1 MGTQKE
7 LAFRYDLIVTP
18 QWRDRF
24 DSLVNDSIEFPVEG
38 KFLDINC
45 GTGEHAIELA
55 QRLKGQGEVIGVDP
69 NEELIVLARAK
80 AQIKKEKNVK
90 FDKADASRLH
100 FADNEFDVVI
110 GDASMMNVHRIGEM
124 LTEMV
129 RVARPKAKVILKL
142 TTYGSFDEFFS
153 IYWETLHDIGIAHSV
168 WDSLEQLIRERWTSS
183 DAEQQVERA
192 GLKKVESVTRKE
204 EFSFESGDKFL
215 KSPLI
220 ADLFLADWI
229 EIVPQESRDE
239 ILNHIALIIDR
250 ERKEGPFDISIKA
263 AVISGFK

>member
-80 AQIKKEKNVK
+80 AQIKKEKNVT

-142 TTYGSFDEFFS
+142 TTNGSFDEFFS

-168 WDSLEQLIRERWTSS
+168 WDS
-183 DAEQQVERA
+183 
-192 GLKKVESVTRKE
+192 
-204 EFSFESGDKFL
+204 
-215 KSPLI
+215 
-220 ADLFLADWI
+220 
-229 EIVPQESRDE
+229 
-239 ILNHIALIIDR
+239 
-250 ERKEGPFDISIKA
+250 
-263 AVISGFK
+263 